1 MKVKNYN
8 FSKMNKKN
16 LPLSYL
22 YFEKLN
28 LEKATVLDKKLSSPL
43 AGTSIIALSPFY
55 KPISQMF

>member
-1 MKVKNYN
+1 
-8 FSKMNKKN
+8 MNKKN